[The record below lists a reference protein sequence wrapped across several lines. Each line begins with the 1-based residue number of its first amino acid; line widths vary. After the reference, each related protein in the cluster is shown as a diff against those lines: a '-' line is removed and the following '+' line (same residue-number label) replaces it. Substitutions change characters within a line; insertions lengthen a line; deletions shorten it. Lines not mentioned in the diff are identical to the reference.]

1 MYTNILENGDSPKN
15 DIKTKLACRYLLL
28 SIAATASM
36 FAQAAENPNLPNV
49 ARLNTITPEQFQQ
62 QRTEALK
69 QQQLPRPNVNIDTT
83 EFQTIPSSINPN
95 TDPAS
100 IPCFDINNIYLTGEM
115 SDIFAFALRPYTSGS
130 ESMLGRCL
138 SVNDIN
144 SLVTSVQNRII
155 EKGYVT
161 TRVLVENQNLKSGN
175 LFLMVISG
183 RIDQIMPIDIK
194 ASRPIYIDNTGNP
207 ANFAPAMPM
216 QSGDLLN
223 VRDIEQAL
231 ENFKRV
237 PTADADFSIIPSSR
251 MSTPGYSD
259 IVVKWQ
265 QDRRFRLSASVDDS
279 GQDST
284 GVYQGNVTLSLDNPT
299 WHNDLLYVSYNRDL
313 DGGNEDSDGSDGYNL
328 GYVLPIDNT
337 LVTLTHSGYN
347 YDQTIAGVNQDY
359 VYSGESYNT
368 DLLVSQLV
376 HRDNH
381 SKTYLKAGG
390 FAKQQNNF
398 IDDTEVEVQRR
409 RTAGYKV
416 GVGYETVIG
425 KTQWLGDI
433 IYQRGTGAFD
443 AISPPEALFNE
454 GSARAGI
461 IKTSID
467 ANRPIAIGKQ
477 ALNYRAT
484 FRGQY
489 ADEALVPNERFIIGG
504 RYSVRGFDGDRSLS
518 GDHGATLRQELSA
531 YLGDKPHAVYAGID
545 AGYVKL
551 DNEVQDDLLLGNH
564 LVGGVVGIKGY
575 VTPLRTSYDLFA
587 GYPLAQ
593 PDNFS
598 DKDWVT
604 GFSLGWQY

>member
-1 MYTNILENGDSPKN
+1 MYTSIFGQNRAGHGW
-15 DIKTKLACRYLLL
+15 RFL
-28 SIAATASM
+28 SISVASILM
-36 FAQAAENPNLPNV
+36 SMAAQA
-49 ARLNTITPEQFQQ
+49 ITPEQYQE
-62 QRTEALK
+62 QRSEALK
-69 QQQLPRPNVNIDTT
+69 QQQLVNPNVTIDTNV
-83 EFQTIPSSINPN
+83 FKPAPSSSITPSASQD

-100 IPCFDINNIYLTGEM
+100 LPCFDINHIYLTGEL
-115 SDIFAFALRPYTSGS
+115 SERFSFALTPYTMGKSSLLGS
-130 ESMLGRCL
+130 CL

-144 SLVTSVQNRII
+144 RLVTNVQNLII

-161 TRVLVENQNLKSGN
+161 TRVLVQNQNLKSGN
-175 LFLMVISG
+175 LFLTLIPG
-183 RIDQIMPIDIK
+183 RIDQITAVDIK
-194 ASRPIYIDNTGNP
+194 ASRPIYVDSRLNSGGNP

-216 QSGDLLN
+216 RSGDLLN

-237 PTADADFSIIPSSR
+237 PTADADFSIAPSSR

-259 IVVKWQ
+259 IQVKWQ
-265 QDRRFRLSASVDDS
+265 QDKRWRLSASVDDS
-279 GQDST
+279 GQEST

-299 WHNDLLYVSYNRDL
+299 WHNDLLYLSYNHDL
-313 DGGNEDSDGSDGYNL
+313 YGGNDKNDGSWGYNV

-337 LVTLTHSGYN
+337 QLTLTHSGYN
-347 YDQTIAGVNQDY
+347 YDQTVAGANQDY

-368 DLLVSQLV
+368 EALVSQLV

-390 FAKQQNNF
+390 YAKQQNNY

-409 RTAGYKV
+409 RTAGYKA
-416 GVGYETVIG
+416 GIGYETIIG
-425 KTQWLGDI
+425 QTQWIGDV
-433 IYQRGTGAFD
+433 IYQRGTAAFN

-461 IKTSID
+461 IKTNID
-467 ANRPIAIGKQ
+467 VNQPIKLADK
-477 ALNYRAT
+477 ALNYHAA
-484 FRGQY
+484 FKGQY
-489 ADEALVPNERFIIGG
+489 ATEALTPNERFSIGG
-504 RYSVRGFDGDRSLS
+504 RYSVRGFDGERSLS
-518 GDHGATLRQELSA
+518 GDHGALLRQELSA
-531 YLGDKPHAVYAGID
+531 YIGDKPHAVYAGID

-551 DNEVQDDLLLGNH
+551 DNAAQDDLLLGNH
-564 LVGGVVGIKGY
+564 LVGGVFGVKGY
-575 VTPLRTSYDLFA
+575 VTPTRTSYDLFA

-598 DKDWVT
+598 DKEWVT

>member
-1 MYTNILENGDSPKN
+1 MYTSIFGQNRAGHGW
-15 DIKTKLACRYLLL
+15 RFL
-28 SIAATASM
+28 SISVTGILMSM
-36 FAQAAENPNLPNV
+36 AAQA
-49 ARLNTITPEQFQQ
+49 ITPEQYQE
-62 QRTEALK
+62 QRSEALK
-69 QQQLPRPNVNIDTT
+69 QQQLVNPNVTIDTNV
-83 EFQTIPSSINPN
+83 FKPAPSSSITPSASQG

-100 IPCFDINNIYLTGEM
+100 LRCFDINHIYLTGEL
-115 SDIFAFALRPYTSGS
+115 SEKFTFALTPFTMGKSSLLGS
-130 ESMLGRCL
+130 CL

-144 SLVTSVQNRII
+144 RLVTNVQNRII
-155 EKGYVT
+155 EEGYVT
-161 TRVLVENQNLKSGN
+161 TRVLVQNQNLKSGN
-175 LFLMVISG
+175 LFLTLIPG
-183 RIDQIMPIDIK
+183 RIDQITAVDIK
-194 ASRPIYIDNTGNP
+194 ASRPIYVDSRLNSGGNP

-216 QSGDLLN
+216 RSGDLLN

-237 PTADADFSIIPSSR
+237 PTADADFSIAPSSR
-251 MSTPGYSD
+251 ISAPGYSD
-259 IVVKWQ
+259 IAVKWQ
-265 QDRRFRLSASVDDS
+265 QDKRWRLSASVDDS
-279 GQDST
+279 GQEST

-299 WHNDLLYVSYNRDL
+299 WHNDLLYLSYNHDL
-313 DGGNEDSDGSDGYNL
+313 DGGNEDSDGSWGYNI
-328 GYVLPIDNT
+328 GYVLPVDNT
-337 LVTLTHSGYN
+337 QLTLTHSGYN

-368 DLLVSQLV
+368 DVLVSHLV

-390 FAKQQNNF
+390 FAKQQNNY

-409 RTAGYKV
+409 KTAGYKA
-416 GVGYETVIG
+416 GIGYETMIG
-425 KTQWLGDI
+425 NTQWIGDV
-433 IYQRGTGAFD
+433 IYQRGTGAFN

-461 IKTSID
+461 IKTNID
-467 ANRPIAIGKQ
+467 VNQPIKLADNT
-477 ALNYRAT
+477 LNYHAT
-484 FRGQY
+484 FKGQY
-489 ADEALVPNERFIIGG
+489 ATEALVPNERFIIGG
-504 RYSVRGFDGDRSLS
+504 RYSVRGFDGERSLS
-518 GDHGATLRQELSA
+518 GDHGALLRQQLSA

-551 DNEVQDDLLLGNH
+551 DNAAQDDLLLGDH
-564 LVGGVVGIKGY
+564 LIGGVVGIKGY

-587 GYPLAQ
+587 GYPLKQ

>member
-1 MYTNILENGDSPKN
+1 MYTSIFGQNRAGHGWQF
-15 DIKTKLACRYLLL
+15 L
-28 SIAATASM
+28 SISMASIFM
-36 FAQAAENPNLPNV
+36 SMAAQA
-49 ARLNTITPEQFQQ
+49 ITPEQYQE
-62 QRTEALK
+62 QRSEALK
-69 QQQLPRPNVNIDTT
+69 QQQLVNPNVTIDTNV
-83 EFQTIPSSINPN
+83 FKPAPSSSITPSASQG

-100 IPCFDINNIYLTGEM
+100 LRCFDINHIYLTGEL
-115 SDIFAFALRPYTSGS
+115 SEQFSFALTPFTMGHSSLLGS
-130 ESMLGRCL
+130 CL

-144 SLVTSVQNRII
+144 QLVTNVQNRII

-161 TRVLVENQNLKSGN
+161 TRVLVNNQNLKSGN
-175 LFLMVISG
+175 LFLTLIPG
-183 RIDQIMPIDIK
+183 RIDQIVATDIK
-194 ASRPIYIDNTGNP
+194 ASRPIYTDGSGNP

-216 QSGDLLN
+216 RSGDLLN

-237 PTADADFSIIPSSR
+237 PTADADFSIAPSSR
-251 MSTPGYSD
+251 ISAPGYSD
-259 IVVKWQ
+259 IAVKWQ
-265 QDRRFRLSASVDDS
+265 QDKRWRLSASVDDS

-299 WHNDLLYVSYNRDL
+299 WHNDLLYLSYNHDL
-313 DGGNEDSDGSDGYNL
+313 DGGNDKNDGSWGYNV

-337 LVTLTHSGYN
+337 QLTLTHSGYN
-347 YDQTIAGVNQDY
+347 YDQTVAGANQDY

-368 DLLVSQLV
+368 EALVSHLV

-390 FAKQQNNF
+390 YAKQQNNY

-409 RTAGYKV
+409 RTAGYKA
-416 GVGYETVIG
+416 GIGYETIIG
-425 KTQWLGDI
+425 KTQWIGDI
-433 IYQRGTGAFD
+433 TYQRGTGAFN

-461 IKTSID
+461 IKMGVDVNQPIKL
-467 ANRPIAIGKQ
+467 ANK
-477 ALNYRAT
+477 ALNYHAT
-484 FRGQY
+484 FKGQY
-489 ADEALVPNERFIIGG
+489 ATEALVPNERFIIGG
-504 RYSVRGFDGDRSLS
+504 RYSVRGFDGERSLS
-518 GDHGATLRQELSA
+518 GDHGALLRQELSA
-531 YLGDKPHAVYAGID
+531 YLGDKPHAIYAGID

-551 DNEVQDDLLLGNH
+551 DNDFQDDLLLGDH
-564 LVGGVVGIKGY
+564 LIGGVVGIKGY
-575 VTPLRTSYDLFA
+575 VTPLRTTYDLFA
-587 GYPLAQ
+587 GYPLKQ

>member
-1 MYTNILENGDSPKN
+1 MYIYLAAIN
-15 DIKTKLACRYLLL
+15 KTISAPRLLPL
-28 SIAATASM
+28 SIAALLSITSHSAM
-36 FAQAAENPNLPNV
+36 AEDILPPAV
-49 ARLNTITPEQFQQ
+49 SVNTITPDQFQQ
-62 QRTEALK
+62 QRSEALR
-69 QQQLPRPNVNIDTT
+69 QQQLTRPTVNIDTT
-83 EFQTIPSSINPN
+83 EFQVTSPSSANPS
-95 TDPAS
+95 TDPATA
-100 IPCFDINNIYLTGEM
+100 PCFDINNIYLTGEL
-115 SDIFAFALRPYTSGS
+115 SDTFAFALRPFTSGQ

-144 SLVTSVQNRII
+144 GLVTTVQNRII

-175 LFLMVISG
+175 LFLTVIPG
-183 RIDQIMPIDIK
+183 RIDQITPIDIK
-194 ASRPIYIDNTGNP
+194 ASRPIYIDNSGNP

-237 PTADADFSIIPSSR
+237 PTADADFSIRPSTR
-251 MSTPGYSD
+251 LSTPGYSD
-259 IVVKWQ
+259 IFVKWQ

-284 GVYQGNVTLSLDNPT
+284 GVYQANVTLSLDNPT

-313 DGGNEDSDGSDGYNL
+313 DGGNEDSDGSDGYNV

-337 LVTLTHSGYN
+337 LLTLTHSGYN

-368 DLLVSQLV
+368 DVLVSQLV

-425 KTQWLGDI
+425 KTQWFGDI
-433 IYQRGTGAFD
+433 LYQRGTGAFD
-443 AISPPEALFNE
+443 AIDPPEALFNE

-461 IKTSID
+461 IKTNID
-467 ANRPIAIGKQ
+467 VSRGLTIAKQ

-489 ADEALVPNERFIIGG
+489 ATEALVPNDRFVIGG
-504 RYSVRGFDGDRSLS
+504 RYTVRGFDGDRSLS
-518 GDHGATLRQELSA
+518 GDHGALLRQELSA
-531 YLGDKPHAVYAGID
+531 ILGESSHALYAGID

-551 DNEVQDDLLLGNH
+551 DNAEQDDLLLGHH
-564 LVGGVVGIKGY
+564 LIGGVLGVKGY

-598 DKDWVT
+598 ETDWVT

>member
-1 MYTNILENGDSPKN
+1 MLTSLITIDKPRYTQ
-15 DIKTKLACRYLLL
+15 RLL
-28 SIAATASM
+28 SLSLASIFVTM
-36 FAQAAENPNLPNV
+36 SAQA
-49 ARLNTITPEQFQQ
+49 ITPEQYQE
-62 QRTEALK
+62 QRTEAL
-69 QQQLPRPNVNIDTT
+69 QQQQIINPTVNIDTN
-83 EFQTIPSSINPN
+83 EFKAAPSTSIAPSATNN
-95 TDPAS
+95 IDLAS
-100 IPCFDINNIYLTGEM
+100 SPCFDINNIYLTGEL
-115 SDIFAFALRPYTSGS
+115 SEQFSFALTPFTMGHSSLLGS
-130 ESMLGRCL
+130 CL

-144 SLVTSVQNRII
+144 QLVTNVQNRII

-161 TRVLVENQNLKSGN
+161 TRVLVNNQNLKSGN
-175 LFLMVISG
+175 LFLTLIPG
-183 RIDQIMPIDIK
+183 RIDQIVATDIK
-194 ASRPIYIDNTGNP
+194 ASRPIYTDGSGNP

-216 QSGDLLN
+216 RSGDLLN

-237 PTADADFSIIPSSR
+237 PTADADFSIAPSSR
-251 MSTPGYSD
+251 ISAPGYSD
-259 IVVKWQ
+259 IQVKWQ
-265 QDRRFRLSASVDDS
+265 QDKRWRLSATVDDS

-299 WHNDLLYVSYNRDL
+299 WHNDLLYLSYNHDL
-313 DGGNEDSDGSDGYNL
+313 DGGNDKNDGSWGYNV

-337 LVTLTHSGYN
+337 QLTLTHSGYN
-347 YDQTIAGVNQDY
+347 YDQTVAGANQDY

-368 DLLVSQLV
+368 EALVSHLV

-390 FAKQQNNF
+390 YAKQQNNY

-409 RTAGYKV
+409 RTAGYKA
-416 GVGYETVIG
+416 GIGYETIIG
-425 KTQWLGDI
+425 KTQWIGDI
-433 IYQRGTGAFD
+433 TYQRGTGAFN

-461 IKTSID
+461 IKMGVDVNQPIKL
-467 ANRPIAIGKQ
+467 ANK
-477 ALNYRAT
+477 ALNYHAT
-484 FRGQY
+484 FKGQY
-489 ADEALVPNERFIIGG
+489 ATEALVPNERFIIGG
-504 RYSVRGFDGDRSLS
+504 RYSVRGFDGERSLS
-518 GDHGATLRQELSA
+518 GDHGALLRQELSA
-531 YLGDKPHAVYAGID
+531 YLGDKPHAIYAGID

-551 DNEVQDDLLLGNH
+551 DNDFQDDLLLGDH
-564 LVGGVVGIKGY
+564 LIGGVVGIKGY

-587 GYPLAQ
+587 GYPLKQ

>member
-1 MYTNILENGDSPKN
+1 MYTSIFGQNRAGHGW
-15 DIKTKLACRYLLL
+15 RFL
-28 SIAATASM
+28 SISVTSILMSMAT
-36 FAQAAENPNLPNV
+36 QA
-49 ARLNTITPEQFQQ
+49 ITPEQYQE
-62 QRTEALK
+62 QRSEALK
-69 QQQLPRPNVNIDTT
+69 QQQLVNPNVTIDTNV
-83 EFQTIPSSINPN
+83 FKPAPSSSITPSASQD

-100 IPCFDINNIYLTGEM
+100 LPCFDINHIYLTGEL
-115 SDIFAFALRPYTSGS
+115 SERFSFALTPYTMGKSSLLGS
-130 ESMLGRCL
+130 CL

-144 SLVTSVQNRII
+144 RLVTNVQNLII

-161 TRVLVENQNLKSGN
+161 TRVLVQNQNLKSGN
-175 LFLMVISG
+175 LFLTLIPG
-183 RIDQIMPIDIK
+183 RIDQITAVDIK
-194 ASRPIYIDNTGNP
+194 ASRPIYVDSRLNSGGNP

-216 QSGDLLN
+216 RSGDLLN

-237 PTADADFSIIPSSR
+237 PTADADFSIAPSSR

-259 IVVKWQ
+259 IQVKWQ
-265 QDRRFRLSASVDDS
+265 QDKRWRLSASVDDS
-279 GQDST
+279 GQEST

-299 WHNDLLYVSYNRDL
+299 WHNDLLYLSYNHDL
-313 DGGNEDSDGSDGYNL
+313 DGGNDKNDGSWGYNV

-337 LVTLTHSGYN
+337 QLILTHSGYN
-347 YDQTIAGVNQDY
+347 YDQTVAGANQDY

-368 DLLVSQLV
+368 EALVSHLV

-390 FAKQQNNF
+390 YAKQQNNY

-409 RTAGYKV
+409 RTAGYKA
-416 GVGYETVIG
+416 GIGYETIIG
-425 KTQWLGDI
+425 QTQWIGDV
-433 IYQRGTGAFD
+433 IYQRGTAAFN

-461 IKTSID
+461 IKTNID
-467 ANRPIAIGKQ
+467 VNQPIKLADK
-477 ALNYRAT
+477 ALNYHAA
-484 FRGQY
+484 FKGQY
-489 ADEALVPNERFIIGG
+489 GTEALTPNERFSIGG
-504 RYSVRGFDGDRSLS
+504 RYSVRGFDGERSLS
-518 GDHGATLRQELSA
+518 GDHGALLRQELSA

-551 DNEVQDDLLLGNH
+551 DNAAQDDLLLGNH

-575 VTPLRTSYDLFA
+575 VTPIRTSYDLFA

-598 DKDWVT
+598 DKEWVT

>member
-1 MYTNILENGDSPKN
+1 MLTILVTAD
-15 DIKTKLACRYLLL
+15 KTKFIQRVLSL
-28 SIAATASM
+28 SIASIFTTLSAHAIS
-36 FAQAAENPNLPNV
+36 P
-49 ARLNTITPEQFQQ
+49 QQ
-62 QRTEALK
+62 YQEQRTEAL
-69 QQQLPRPNVNIDTT
+69 QQQQIVNPKVTIDTT
-83 EFQTIPSSINPN
+83 NFKVATSAPIASS
-95 TDPAS
+95 TDMS
-100 IPCFDINNIYLTGEM
+100 DTSSDPCFDINNIYLVGEL
-115 SDIFAFALRPYTSGS
+115 SEKFGFALTPFTHGKSALLGS
-130 ESMLGRCL
+130 CL
-138 SVNDIN
+138 SVTDIN
-144 SLVTSVQNRII
+144 QLVTNVQNRIV

-175 LFLMVISG
+175 LFLTLIPG
-183 RIDQIMPIDIK
+183 RIDQIIPIDIR
-194 ASRPIYIDNTGNP
+194 ASRPIYTDNSGNP
-207 ANFAPAMPM
+207 ANFTPAMPM

-237 PTADADFSIIPSSR
+237 PTADADFSIAPSSR
-251 MSTPGYSD
+251 ISAPGYSD
-259 IVVKWQ
+259 IQVRWQ
-265 QDRRFRLSASVDDS
+265 QDKRWRLSANVDDS

-299 WHNDLLYVSYNRDL
+299 WHNDLLYVSYNHDL
-313 DGGNEDSDGSDGYNL
+313 DGGNEGSDGSWGYNI

-337 LVTLTHSGYN
+337 QLTITNSGYN

-368 DLLVSQLV
+368 DVLATQLI

-390 FAKQQNNF
+390 FAKQQNNY

-409 RTAGYKV
+409 RTAGYKL

-425 KTQWLGDI
+425 KTQWIGDV
-433 IYQRGTGAFD
+433 IYQRGTGAFN

-461 IKTSID
+461 VKVDID
-467 ANRPIAIGKQ
+467 VNQPIQIADQ
-477 ALNYRAT
+477 ALNYHAT
-484 FRGQY
+484 FKGQY
-489 ADEALVPNERFIIGG
+489 ATEALVPNERLIVGG
-504 RYSVRGFDGDRSLS
+504 RYTVRGFDGERSLS
-518 GDHGATLRQELSA
+518 GDHGALFRQELSA

-551 DNEVQDDLLLGNH
+551 DNDSQDDLLLGNH
-564 LVGGVVGIKGY
+564 LIGGVVGVKGY

-587 GYPLAQ
+587 GYPLKQ

-598 DKDWVT
+598 DKEWVT

>member
-1 MYTNILENGDSPKN
+1 MYTSIFGQNRAGHGW
-15 DIKTKLACRYLLL
+15 RFL
-28 SIAATASM
+28 SISVTGILMSM
-36 FAQAAENPNLPNV
+36 AAQA
-49 ARLNTITPEQFQQ
+49 ITPEQYQE
-62 QRTEALK
+62 QRSEALK
-69 QQQLPRPNVNIDTT
+69 QQQLVNPNV
-83 EFQTIPSSINPN
+83 TINTNVFKPAPSASITPSAFEG

-100 IPCFDINNIYLTGEM
+100 LPCFDINHIYLTGEL
-115 SDIFAFALRPYTSGS
+115 SEKFTFALTPFTIGKSSLLGS
-130 ESMLGRCL
+130 CL

-144 SLVTSVQNRII
+144 RLVTNVQNRII
-155 EKGYVT
+155 EEGYVT
-161 TRVLVENQNLKSGN
+161 TRVLVQNQNLKSGN
-175 LFLMVISG
+175 LFLTLIPG
-183 RIDQIMPIDIK
+183 RIDQITAVDIK
-194 ASRPIYIDNTGNP
+194 ASRPIYVDSRLNSGGNP

-237 PTADADFSIIPSSR
+237 PTADADFSIAPSSR

-259 IVVKWQ
+259 IQVKWQ
-265 QDRRFRLSASVDDS
+265 QDKRWRLSASVDDS
-279 GQDST
+279 GQEST
-284 GVYQGNVTLSLDNPT
+284 GVYQGNVTLSLDNST
-299 WHNDLLYVSYNRDL
+299 WHNDLLYLSYNHDL
-313 DGGNEDSDGSDGYNL
+313 DGGNDKNDGSWGYNV

-337 LVTLTHSGYN
+337 QLTLTHSGYN
-347 YDQTIAGVNQDY
+347 YDQTVAGANQDY

-368 DLLVSQLV
+368 EALVSHLV

-390 FAKQQNNF
+390 YAKQQNNY

-409 RTAGYKV
+409 RTAGYKA
-416 GVGYETVIG
+416 GIGYETIIG
-425 KTQWLGDI
+425 KTQWIGDV
-433 IYQRGTGAFD
+433 IYQRGTAAFN

-461 IKTSID
+461 IKTNID
-467 ANRPIAIGKQ
+467 VNQPIKLADK
-477 ALNYRAT
+477 ALNYHAA
-484 FRGQY
+484 FKGQY
-489 ADEALVPNERFIIGG
+489 ATEALTPNERFSIGG
-504 RYSVRGFDGDRSLS
+504 RYSVRGFDGERSLS
-518 GDHGATLRQELSA
+518 GDHGALLRQELSA

-551 DNEVQDDLLLGNH
+551 DNAAQDDLLLGNH
-564 LVGGVVGIKGY
+564 LVGGVVGVKGY
-575 VTPLRTSYDLFA
+575 VTPIRTSYDLFA

-598 DKDWVT
+598 DKEWVT

>member
-1 MYTNILENGDSPKN
+1 MLTSLIKIDKNKYTQRALSLS
-15 DIKTKLACRYLLL
+15 LA
-28 SIAATASM
+28 SIFVTM
-36 FAQAAENPNLPNV
+36 GAQA
-49 ARLNTITPEQFQQ
+49 ITPEQYQEQRSEALQQ
-62 QRTEALK
+62 Q
-69 QQQLPRPNVNIDTT
+69 QIVNPNISIDTNAYKAA
-83 EFQTIPSSINPN
+83 PSTAIAPSATNDINS
-95 TDPAS
+95 AS
-100 IPCFDINNIYLTGEM
+100 SPCFDINHIYLTGEL
-115 SDIFAFALRPYTSGS
+115 SEKFTFALTPFTMGKSSLLGS
-130 ESMLGRCL
+130 CL

-144 SLVTSVQNRII
+144 RLVTDVQNRII

-175 LFLMVISG
+175 LFLMLIPG
-183 RIDQIMPIDIK
+183 HIDQITAIDVN
-194 ASRPIYIDNTGNP
+194 ASQRPVYIDNSGNP

-216 QSGDLLN
+216 KSGDLLN

-237 PTADADFSIIPSSR
+237 PTADADFSIAPSSR

-259 IVVKWQ
+259 IQVKWQ
-265 QDRRFRLSASVDDS
+265 QDRRWRLSASIDDS

-284 GVYQGNVTLSLDNPT
+284 GIYQGNVTLSLDNPT
-299 WHNDLLYVSYNRDL
+299 WHNDLLYLSYNHDL
-313 DGGNEDSDGSDGYNL
+313 DGGNEDSDGSWGYNV

-337 LVTLTHSGYN
+337 QLTLTHSGYN

-368 DLLVSQLV
+368 EALISHLV

-381 SKTYLKAGG
+381 SKTYLKVGG

-409 RTAGYKV
+409 KTAGYKV
-416 GVGYETVIG
+416 GIGYETIIG
-425 KTQWLGDI
+425 KTQWVGDV

-461 IKTSID
+461 FKVGIDVNQPLSIAD
-467 ANRPIAIGKQ
+467 K
-477 ALNYRAT
+477 ALNYHAT
-484 FRGQY
+484 FKGQY
-489 ADEALVPNERFIIGG
+489 ATEALVPNERLIIGG

-518 GDHGATLRQELSA
+518 GDHGAILRQELST
-531 YLGDKPHAVYAGID
+531 YIGDRPHAVYAGVD

-551 DNEVQDDLLLGNH
+551 DNDFQDDLLLGDH
-564 LVGGVVGIKGY
+564 LIGGVVGVKGY

-587 GYPLAQ
+587 GYPLKQ

>member
-1 MYTNILENGDSPKN
+1 MYTSIFGQNRAGYSW
-15 DIKTKLACRYLLL
+15 RFL
-28 SIAATASM
+28 SISVASILM
-36 FAQAAENPNLPNV
+36 TMTAQA
-49 ARLNTITPEQFQQ
+49 ITPEQYQE
-62 QRTEALK
+62 QRTEAL
-69 QQQLPRPNVNIDTT
+69 QQQQIINPTVNIDTN
-83 EFQTIPSSINPN
+83 EFKAAPSTAIAPSATNNI
-95 TDPAS
+95 DLAS
-100 IPCFDINNIYLTGEM
+100 SPCFDINNIYLTGEL
-115 SDIFAFALRPYTSGS
+115 SEQFSFALTPYTMGKSSLLGS
-130 ESMLGRCL
+130 CL

-144 SLVTSVQNRII
+144 QLVTNVQNRII

-161 TRVLVENQNLKSGN
+161 TRVLVSNQNLKSGN
-175 LFLMVISG
+175 LFLTLIPG
-183 RIDQIMPIDIK
+183 RIDQIVATDIK
-194 ASRPIYIDNTGNP
+194 ASRPIYTDGSGNP

-237 PTADADFSIIPSSR
+237 PTADADFSIAPSSR
-251 MSTPGYSD
+251 ISVPGYSD
-259 IVVKWQ
+259 IQVKWQ
-265 QDRRFRLSASVDDS
+265 QDKRWRLSATVDDS

-299 WHNDLLYVSYNRDL
+299 WHNDLLYLSYNHDL
-313 DGGNEDSDGSDGYNL
+313 DGGNEDSDGSWGYNI
-328 GYVLPIDNT
+328 GYVLPVDNT
-337 LVTLTHSGYN
+337 QLTLTHSGYN

-368 DLLVSQLV
+368 DVLVNHLV

-390 FAKQQNNF
+390 FAKQQNNY

-409 RTAGYKV
+409 KTAGYKA
-416 GVGYETVIG
+416 GIGYETMIG
-425 KTQWLGDI
+425 NTQWIGDV
-433 IYQRGTGAFD
+433 IYQRGTGAFN

-461 IKTSID
+461 IKTNID
-467 ANRPIAIGKQ
+467 VNQPIKLADNR
-477 ALNYRAT
+477 LNYHAT
-484 FRGQY
+484 FKGQY
-489 ADEALVPNERFIIGG
+489 ATEALVPNERFIIGG
-504 RYSVRGFDGDRSLS
+504 RYSVRGFDGERSLS
-518 GDHGATLRQELSA
+518 GDHGALLRQELSA
-531 YLGDKPHAVYAGID
+531 YLGDKPHAIYAGID

-551 DNEVQDDLLLGNH
+551 DNDFQDDLLLGDH
-564 LVGGVVGIKGY
+564 LIGGVVGIKGY

-587 GYPLAQ
+587 GYPLKQ

-604 GFSLGWQY
+604 SFSLGWQY

>member
-1 MYTNILENGDSPKN
+1 MLTSLIKIDKNKYTQRALSLS
-15 DIKTKLACRYLLL
+15 LA
-28 SIAATASM
+28 SIFVTMS
-36 FAQAAENPNLPNV
+36 AQA
-49 ARLNTITPEQFQQ
+49 ITPEQYQEQRSEALQQ
-62 QRTEALK
+62 Q
-69 QQQLPRPNVNIDTT
+69 QIVNPNISIDTNAYKAA
-83 EFQTIPSSINPN
+83 PSTAIAPSATNDINS
-95 TDPAS
+95 AS
-100 IPCFDINNIYLTGEM
+100 SPCFDINHIYLTGEL
-115 SDIFAFALRPYTSGS
+115 SENFTFALTPFTMGKSSLLGS
-130 ESMLGRCL
+130 CL

-144 SLVTSVQNRII
+144 RLVTDVQNRII

-175 LFLMVISG
+175 LFLMLIPG
-183 RIDQIMPIDIK
+183 HIDQITAIDVN
-194 ASRPIYIDNTGNP
+194 ASQRPVYIDNSGNP

-216 QSGDLLN
+216 KSGDLLN

-237 PTADADFSIIPSSR
+237 PTADADFSIAPSSR

-259 IVVKWQ
+259 IQVKWQ
-265 QDRRFRLSASVDDS
+265 QDRRWRLSASIDDS

-284 GVYQGNVTLSLDNPT
+284 GIYQGNVTLSLDNPT
-299 WHNDLLYVSYNRDL
+299 WHNDLLYLSYNHDL
-313 DGGNEDSDGSDGYNL
+313 DGGNEDSDGSWGYNV

-337 LVTLTHSGYN
+337 QLTLTHSGYN

-368 DLLVSQLV
+368 EALISHLV

-381 SKTYLKAGG
+381 SKTYLKVGG

-409 RTAGYKV
+409 KTAGYKV
-416 GVGYETVIG
+416 GIGYETIIG
-425 KTQWLGDI
+425 KTQWVGDV

-461 IKTSID
+461 FKVGIDVNQPLSIAD
-467 ANRPIAIGKQ
+467 K
-477 ALNYRAT
+477 ALNYHAT
-484 FRGQY
+484 FKGQY
-489 ADEALVPNERFIIGG
+489 ATEALVPNERLIIGG

-518 GDHGATLRQELSA
+518 GDHGAILRQELST
-531 YLGDKPHAVYAGID
+531 YIGDRPHAVYAGVD

-551 DNEVQDDLLLGNH
+551 DNDFQDDLLLGDH
-564 LVGGVVGIKGY
+564 LIGGVVGVKGY

-587 GYPLAQ
+587 GYPLKQ

>member
-1 MYTNILENGDSPKN
+1 MASITSQAVIAD
-15 DIKTKLACRYLLL
+15 DI
-28 SIAATASM
+28 
-36 FAQAAENPNLPNV
+36 LPN
-49 ARLNTITPEQFQQ
+49 AIELNTTTPQQFQE
-62 QRTEALK
+62 QRTEALR
-69 QQQLPRPNVNIDTT
+69 QQQLVNPNVNIDTT
-83 EFQTIPSSINPN
+83 EFQVTPPPSASQG

-100 IPCFDINNIYLTGEM
+100 LPCFDINNIYLTGEL
-115 SDIFAFALRPYTSGS
+115 SENFTFALTPDTMGKSSLLGS
-130 ESMLGRCL
+130 CL

-144 SLVTSVQNRII
+144 QLVTNVQNRII

-161 TRVLVENQNLKSGN
+161 TRVLVQNQNLKSGN
-175 LFLMVISG
+175 LFLTLIPG
-183 RIDQIMPIDIK
+183 RIDQITAVDIK
-194 ASRPIYIDNTGNP
+194 ASRPIYTDANGNP

-216 QSGDLLN
+216 LSGDLLN

-237 PTADADFSIIPSSR
+237 PTADADFSIVPSSR
-251 MSTPGYSD
+251 MNIPGYSD
-259 IVVKWQ
+259 IQVKWQ
-265 QDRRFRLSASVDDS
+265 QDKRWRLSASVDDS
-279 GQDST
+279 GQEST

-299 WHNDLLYVSYNRDL
+299 WHNDLLYLSYNHDL
-313 DGGNEDSDGSDGYNL
+313 DGGNDKNDGSWGYNV
-328 GYVLPIDNT
+328 GYVLPVDNT
-337 LVTLTHSGYN
+337 QLTLTHSGYN

-359 VYSGESYNT
+359 IYSGESYT
-368 DLLVSQLV
+368 TEALVSHLV

-390 FAKQQNNF
+390 YAKQQNNY

-409 RTAGYKV
+409 RTAGYKA

-425 KTQWLGDI
+425 KTQWIGDVM
-433 IYQRGTGAFD
+433 YQRGTGAFD

-461 IKTSID
+461 IKIGVD
-467 ANRPIAIGKQ
+467 VNKPMQLANK
-477 ALNYRAT
+477 ALNYHAT
-484 FRGQY
+484 FKGQY
-489 ADEALVPNERFIIGG
+489 ATEALVPNERLVIGG
-504 RYSVRGFDGDRSLS
+504 RYSVRGFDGERSLS
-518 GDHGATLRQELSA
+518 GDHGAILRQELSA
-531 YLGDKPHAVYAGID
+531 YLGDKPHAVYAGVD

-551 DNEVQDDLLLGNH
+551 DNAAQDDLLLGNH
-564 LVGGVVGIKGY
+564 LVGGIVGVKGY

-598 DKDWVT
+598 DKEWVT